1 MILSK
6 KTIQVF
12 DAACTVEIAEEF
24 ALWTK
29 FSTHLDPDPD
39 YKEAFED
46 LDKELEGDLSLIL
59 RAALDISENKYTETS
74 NKIEITLN
82 SGK

>member
-6 KTIQVF
+6 KTISVL

-24 ALWTK
+24 VLWTK
-29 FSTHLDPDPD
+29 FSAHHDPDPD
-39 YKEAFED
+39 YKEAFEE
-46 LDKELEGDLSLIL
+46 LDQELNGDVNLIL
-59 RAALDISENKYTETS
+59 RAALDIAENKYTETS
-74 NKIEITLN
+74 NKVEITLN